1 MPLNKSDFKEK
12 ALKKAVK
19 CFEDVCMTEDQIKIF
34 NDLVQIIN
42 QFIPLG
48 EPIIKGMG
56 WKAISLWQKDYNI
69 NFVEITI
76 MRHEDRMKAIKN
88 IMDYVKIEL
97 IKDLIN
103 SEYQTEVDNAVNE
116 LLANY
121 DEKYAQI

>member
-1 MPLNKSDFKEK
+1 MPLNKSNFKEK

-19 CFEDVCMTEDQIKIF
+19 CFEDVCMTTEQLKIF

-48 EPIIKGMG
+48 EDVIKGMG

-69 NFVEITI
+69 DFVEIAI
-76 MRHEDRMKAIKN
+76 MLHEDRMKAIKN

-103 SEYQTEVDNAVNE
+103 SEYQTEVDNTVNE
-116 LLANY
+116 LLAKY
-121 DEKYAQI
+121 EEKYAQI

>member
-1 MPLNKSDFKEK
+1 
-12 ALKKAVK
+12 
-19 CFEDVCMTEDQIKIF
+19 
-34 NDLVQIIN
+34 
-42 QFIPLG
+42 
-48 EPIIKGMG
+48 
-56 WKAISLWQKDYNI
+56 
-69 NFVEITI
+69 